1 MSSVLAE
8 TYVPDAE
15 DQVAEVL
22 SFLLAHEAKNGAA
35 VQPHYFLSGVSEH
48 DHIEITPKVHSI
60 LTKVLEA
67 MAQGKAVTVAPQE
80 PQLTTQRVADLLGV
94 SRPTVVR
101 LIDSGELAA
110 TKVGKHRRILLTDA
124 LAFRDK
130 RRDAILDFLATSSDE
145 EDVSSRESL
154 RQARRAVAERR
165 RAKR

>member
-1 MSSVLAE
+1 MSSVHAE
-8 TYVPDAE
+8 TYIPDQE

-22 SFLLAHEAKNGAA
+22 SFLQAHKARSGTS
-35 VQPHYFLSGVSEH
+35 VRPHYFLSGSLEH
-48 DHIEITPKVHSI
+48 DQIEISPKVHTI

-67 MAQGKAVTVAPQE
+67 MAQGKAVTVSPQE
-80 PQLTTQRVADLLGV
+80 PQLTTQRVAELLGV

-130 RRDAILDFLATSSDE
+130 RRDEILDFLAASSD
-145 EDVSSRESL
+145 DVEVISHERLRE
-154 RQARRAVAERR
+154 ARRVVAERR
-165 RAKR
+165 HAKR